1 MIGKIL
7 VIVTTV
13 FSLISMLFYLLSY
26 LNRLK
31 NITQS
36 TKYSNFGNYSYTGVV
51 VGVLSICLFL
61 LSNIVAHNFQYTYI
75 WEYSSRELPVNL
87 LIATFY
93 AGQQGSIL
101 LWGLMITLIG
111 YFILP
116 YLKKH
121 NYEAPVMM
129 IYTSILAFI
138 LIMLIFK
145 SPFDYVWETYG
156 AEGVKEGF
164 IPKNGRGLNPILQNY
179 WISIHP
185 PILFLGY
192 SLMTIPYVFAL
203 AGLLLKDYRK
213 WITLSLPWALF
224 GSGVLGLG
232 LMLGGFWAYETL
244 GWGGFWA
251 WDPVENSSLMPWLI
265 AVSLVHT
272 MLVNKKTG
280 GLIKLNYILASLT
293 FIFVLYA
300 SFLTRSGILGDTS
313 VHSFVSPGPVIYKLL
328 LVFLIT
334 YFVASLGVLIYRIK
348 NIPFNSSDVEITS
361 KEFMMTI
368 GSILILGI
376 FFVVFMGTSWPII
389 TEIIGITKSSVD
401 PSWYNK
407 INLPLAVILMILN
420 SFSLYL
426 LWKRTDYTLFLKRF
440 LLIAISSLIITVV
453 LFSLGV
459 NKIEF
464 LLLVFASF
472 LGLFANLDFLFKSF
486 KFGIKTS
493 GAFLSHSGLAL
504 FLLGAL
510 ASGGYSVNETVRL
523 NENETKSVLGY
534 KITHKGKF
542 QIDKYWTDRE
552 KFKYKIL
559 IEKDNMSKMV
569 YPVVYFSDFNERKSP
584 FFEPGIATTLDKDI
598 YVSPYSLE
606 NIFPEPPII
615 LQKTQSQRIALDT
628 NFSIKLL
635 KFDMSN
641 AMSGGDGK
649 TIKLASVVR
658 LSDNKKYVSED
669 TLYNIMDPTSGM
681 SVPIWKDLPN
691 SNLEIGFIRLVP
703 NKEELSLS
711 QAIFVAKPKG
721 QQLSRPIE
729 TFVFDVS
736 TKPFILVVWIGTIII
751 VLGFF
756 LSILKYIG
764 QSYKRTEY
772 IDNIKE
778 NKLAKNEFKEAVVI
792 RESN

>member
-13 FSLISMLFYLLSY
+13 FTLTSMLLYVFSHLKRVKDDKLSMKLSQYGNFSY
-26 LNRLK
+26 L
-31 NITQS
+31 
-36 TKYSNFGNYSYTGVV
+36 GVV
-51 VGVLSICLFL
+51 IGVLSICLFL

-101 LWGLMITLIG
+101 LWALMITLIG

-129 IYTSILAFI
+129 VYTSILAFI

-145 SPFDYVWETYG
+145 SPFDYVWETYA

-164 IPKNGRGLNPILQNY
+164 VPKNGRGLNPILQNY

-192 SLMTIPYVFAL
+192 SLMTVPYVFAL
-203 AGLLLKDYRK
+203 AGLFLKDYRK
-213 WITLSLPWALF
+213 WITLSLPWTLF

-251 WDPVENSSLMPWLI
+251 WDPVENSSLMPWLL

-272 MLVNKKTG
+272 MLVSKKTG
-280 GLIKLNYILASLT
+280 GLIKLNYILATFT
-293 FIFVLYA
+293 FILVLYA

-328 LVFLIT
+328 LIFLIS
-334 YFVASLGVLIYRIK
+334 YFIFSIGVLLFRIK
-348 NIPFNSSDVEITS
+348 NIPFNSTDVEITS
-361 KEFMMTI
+361 KEFIMSL
-368 GSILILGI
+368 GSIILLGI

-389 TEIIGITKSSVD
+389 TEIVGITKSSVD

-407 INLPLAVILMILN
+407 INLPLAVLFMLLN

-426 LWKRTDYTLFLKRF
+426 LWKRTDYTLFLKR
-440 LLIAISSLIITVV
+440 LTLISSIAIILTVFLYSFGLNKVEFILLAFSSL
-453 LFSLGV
+453 
-459 NKIEF
+459 
-464 LLLVFASF
+464 
-472 LGLFANLDFLFKSF
+472 LGLFANLDFLIRSF

-493 GAFLSHSGLAL
+493 GAFLSHSGIAL

-510 ASGGYSVNETVRL
+510 ASGGYSINETVRL
-523 NENETKSVLGY
+523 KENESKTVLGY

-542 QIDKYWTDRE
+542 QIEKQWTDRE
-552 KFKYKIL
+552 KYKYKIM
-559 IEKDNMSKMV
+559 IEKDNISKMV

-584 FFEPGIATTLDKDI
+584 FFEPGIATNLDKDI
-598 YVSPYSLE
+598 YVSPYSIE
-606 NIFPEPPII
+606 NSFPEPPII
-615 LQKTQSQRIALDT
+615 LQKTQIQKLALDT

-641 AMSGGDGK
+641 AMKGGDGK

-658 LSDNKKYVSED
+658 ISDNKKYISED
-669 TLYNIMDPTSGM
+669 TLYNLMDPASGM
-681 SVPIWKDLPN
+681 SVPIWKDIPN

-703 NKEELSLS
+703 NKEALSQS

-721 QQLSRPIE
+721 QTLSKPIE

-756 LSILKYIG
+756 ISILKYIG

-772 IDNIKE
+772 IDNINE
-778 NKLAKNEFKEAVVI
+778 NKIAQNEFKEAVVI

>member
-523 NENETKSVLGY
+523 NENETKSVLGF

-542 QIDKYWTDRE
+542 QIDKHWTDRE

-615 LQKTQSQRIALDT
+615 LQKTQSQKIALDT

-669 TLYNIMDPTSGM
+669 TLYNIMDPASGM

-778 NKLAKNEFKEAVVI
+778 NKLVKNEFKEAVVI